1 MEKNGNQSVC
11 VCVALRSEANN
22 GWRQLDVLNTLY
34 VLCHTACWCLSIHF
48 PTSFQL
54 LTLEK
59 CAAAAA
65 DGGGGERPSR
75 KSMRRNKKQ
84 KRDPSLHHVWNPPS
98 AVYSLIQAQVRC
110 RNDDDWNK
118 RGTLQQR
125 NSSSKL
131 LYLWLLFCVFIFP
144 FALTSTW
151 HWCDA
156 INSWEE
162 KSQFA
167 KRLTAWSTPIPSPF
181 NVRYYPST
189 VITSQFERRDCFSQA
204 FVFSPFDWL
213 WDELQTSEREKTN
226 KSDWMHL
233 ITMHIVI
240 GPANRDWKPMCK
252 SQYISSSSSSSTC
265 KWLVDC
271 FLRFARNQFGIEA
284 QCAVISDFERDH
296 LSR

>member
-1 MEKNGNQSVC
+1 MERAYGIQHCTWFVNNGEKWQSKCMC

-162 KSQFA
+162 KSQF
-167 KRLTAWSTPIPSPF
+167 
-181 NVRYYPST
+181 
-189 VITSQFERRDCFSQA
+189 CQA
-204 FVFSPFDWL
+204 NDSMIY
-213 WDELQTSEREKTN
+213 
-226 KSDWMHL
+226 SDS
-233 ITMHIVI
+233 IAI
-240 GPANRDWKPMCK
+240 
-252 SQYISSSSSSSTC
+252 
-265 KWLVDC
+265 
-271 FLRFARNQFGIEA
+271 
-284 QCAVISDFERDH
+284 QCALLSFDGNNFTIWTTWLFLASVRLFSIRLIVRWASNEWERKN
-296 LSR
+296 